1 MYSSTPAFNLKVVL
15 KETGLAAD
23 TLRAWERRY
32 GLPTPNR
39 TAGGHR
45 LYSQRDIETIK
56 WLIKRQAEGLSIS
69 RAVDMWNE
77 QLASGTD
84 PLAGSTQQTSISPL
98 TSPIPYQAPDTT
110 LDSIRAQWIQAC
122 LEFSESA
129 AEQTLNQAFS
139 MFPVEAVCL
148 EVLQKGM
155 SEIGEHWYKNRAT
168 VQQEHF
174 ASGLAMRRLDALLS
188 ASPTP
193 TRNQAV
199 LVGCP
204 PEEWH
209 TFTPLLLS
217 LLLRRR
223 GLHVIYLGANV
234 PSEEFSN
241 TVKNLNVDLVVLVA
255 QQLITAATLQQT
267 ALVLSSQKIPIAFG
281 GRIFTIHPELSNT
294 ISGFFLGNNLPA
306 AIEQIEM
313 ILSTKI
319 KPHQPKTASPRH
331 IAAHQAFVSNRGQ
344 IELTFKEL
352 LDPLFIAPENIRT
365 GTHFL
370 GDNIAAALQLGDISH
385 ASTEVEWLRNLLQAH
400 DTPPQQ
406 LIHFMEIYSQAV
418 NRNINGQGEP
428 IFEWLVSEVEKL
440 KVKNQA

>member
-1 MYSSTPAFNLKVVL
+1 MYSTTPAFNLKVVL

-56 WLIKRQAEGLSIS
+56 WLINRQAEGLSIS

-77 QLASGTD
+77 QISSGTD
-84 PLAGSTQQTSISPL
+84 PLTGAAQQGSISPL
-98 TSPIPYQAPDTT
+98 AMPVPYQTPDTT
-110 LDSIRAQWIQAC
+110 LDTLRGQWIEAC
-122 LEFSESA
+122 LEYSESA

-148 EVLQKGM
+148 EVLQRGM
-155 SEIGEHWYKNRAT
+155 SEIGERWYGNRAT

-188 ASPTP
+188 ASPAP
-193 TRNQAV
+193 TRNQTV

-204 PEEWH
+204 VNEWH

-223 GLHVIYLGANV
+223 GLNVIYLGANV
-234 PSEEFSN
+234 PLEEFSN
-241 TVKNLNVDLVVLVA
+241 TVKELGADLVVLVA
-255 QQLITAATLQQT
+255 QQLMTAASLQDT
-267 ALVLSSQKIPIAFG
+267 ALVLSSKNIPVAFG
-281 GRIFTIHPELSNT
+281 GRIFSIHPELPSS
-294 ISGFFLGNNLPA
+294 IPGFFLGYQLPTA
-306 AIEQIEM
+306 LEQIEL
-313 ILSTKI
+313 ILNK
-319 KPHQPKTASPRH
+319 KMRPHVAGVASPRYV
-331 IAAHQAFVSNRGQ
+331 AAYQAFVSRRGQ
-344 IELTFKEL
+344 IDLTLKQL
-352 LDPLFIAPENIRT
+352 LEPLAISPENIKT
-365 GTHFL
+365 GMYFL
-370 GDNIAAALQLGDISH
+370 GDNITAALRLGNMSLV
-385 ASTEVEWLRNLLQAH
+385 STEIDWLRALLQAH

-406 LIHFMEIYSQAV
+406 LIHFMEMYSEAV
-418 NRNINGQGEP
+418 HKNIDGQGKP
-428 IFEWLVSEVEKL
+428 ISDWIAAEVEKL
-440 KVKNQA
+440 KVETKE